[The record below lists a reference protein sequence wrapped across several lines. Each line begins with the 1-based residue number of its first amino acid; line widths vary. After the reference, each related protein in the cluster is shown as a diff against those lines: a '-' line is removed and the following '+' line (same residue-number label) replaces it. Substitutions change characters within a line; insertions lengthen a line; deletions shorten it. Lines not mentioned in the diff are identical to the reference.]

1 MTEPVGRPNV
11 VSYDIDTRTAAL
23 VGVDFQRGFGH
34 GFEPVPHADAAVAT
48 FIALARAWRAAGGT
62 VIHVHTTY
70 TPERTPTG
78 RIADF
83 VPGIADALSEG
94 SPLAAFYDGMVEDGD
109 VLVAKTTF
117 SAVLGSDLPAELARR
132 DLDTAVVGGLT
143 TPICVQTTVD
153 ALSMTGTKVCL
164 VRGRVRVAADG
175 GADRRA
181 GARRRGP
188 AHGLPV
194 RHRRDGGG
202 RHAARGRGRGD
213 GRLTAVRPAA
223 AARRARGAPR
233 PRAPRTAAVP
243 RTRARRPS
251 PAA

>member
-34 GFEPVPHADAAVAT
+34 GFEPVPGADEAVAI
-48 FIALARAWRAAGGT
+48 FVALALARAWRMAGGT

-70 TPERTPTG
+70 TPDRVPTG
-78 RIADF
+78 RITDF
-83 VPGIADALSEG
+83 VPGIADALAEG

-117 SAVLGSDLPAELARR
+117 SAVLGSDLPGELARR
-132 DLDTAVVGGLT
+132 GLDTAVVGGLT

-164 VRGRVRVAADG
+164 VRDACASQPM
-175 GADRRA
+175 GA
-181 GARRRGP
+181 
-188 AHGLPV
+188 
-194 RHRRDGGG
+194 
-202 RHAARGRGRGD
+202 
-213 GRLTAVRPAA
+213 LTAEQAHDAA
-223 AARRARGAPR
+223 VQRMGYLFATVA
-233 PRAPRTAAVP
+233 TAAEIMRSIATV
-243 RTRARRPS
+243 TAQ
-251 PAA
+251 AG

>member
-1 MTEPVGRPNV
+1 MAEPVGRPNV
-11 VSYDIDTRTAAL
+11 VSYAIDPRSAAL
-23 VGVDFQRGFGH
+23 VGVDFQVGFGH
-34 GFEPVPHADAAVAT
+34 GFEPVPHADEAVAT

-78 RIADF
+78 RITDF

-94 SPLAAFYDGMVEDGD
+94 SPLAAFYDGMVEDDD

-132 DLDTAVVGGLT
+132 GLDTAVVGGLT

-164 VRGRVRVAADG
+164 VRDACASQ
-175 GADRRA
+175 
-181 GARRRGP
+181 P
-188 AHGLPV
+188 M
-194 RHRRDGGG
+194 
-202 RHAARGRGRGD
+202 GD
-213 GRLTAVRPAA
+213 LTAEQAHDAA
-223 AARRARGAPR
+223 VQRMGYLFATVA
-233 PRAPRTAAVP
+233 TAAEVV
-243 RTRARRPS
+243 RSIGAVTAK
-251 PAA
+251 AG

>member
-34 GFEPVPHADAAVAT
+34 GFEPVPHADEAVAT

-78 RIADF
+78 RITDF

-94 SPLAAFYDGMVEDGD
+94 SPLAAFYDGMVEDDD

-132 DLDTAVVGGLT
+132 GLDTAVVGGLT

-164 VRGRVRVAADG
+164 VRDACASQ
-175 GADRRA
+175 
-181 GARRRGP
+181 P
-188 AHGLPV
+188 M
-194 RHRRDGGG
+194 
-202 RHAARGRGRGD
+202 GD
-213 GRLTAVRPAA
+213 LTAEQAHDAA
-223 AARRARGAPR
+223 VQRMGYLFATVA
-233 PRAPRTAAVP
+233 TAAEI
-243 RTRARRPS
+243 ARS
-251 PAA
+251 IGAVTAKAG